1 MVNSAQLNSTQLNL
15 DLNKYS
21 FGMSF
26 GARSSK
32 IKVYRY

>member
-1 MVNSAQLNSTQLNL
+1 MVNSAQLNSINL